1 MLSLSDK
8 ESIQNEQ
15 ATLFQ
20 PIFFQPISLSLLAL
34 HSPFST
40 SFNQQAHFLL
50 KIFQSKPELPDFQG
64 KFQPGLPRKLDKTR
78 LNQAFNFTFFFPFQK
93 SSKSGS
99 SHGLLVTSSKGI

>member
-15 ATLFQ
+15 ATPFQ

-64 KFQPGLPRKLDKTR
+64 KFQPAYLGSLIKPDLTKPLI
-78 LNQAFNFTFFFPFQK
+78 LLFFFL
-93 SSKSGS
+93 SKS
-99 SHGLLVTSSKGI
+99 LVSLAQAMVY